1 MRTTLLLLAMGMAG
15 AAEQP
20 KLTPSTP
27 TPVAPKQA
35 PLSEVQ
41 QLTVEKIQ
49 AQLQLTKIQE
59 RDLQTSLQ
67 GVIDAKCRELGGAA
81 AQDCTVLPPSEQQP
95 RYTVMLRPKQAA
107 PVTPAAWKEESKK

>member
-1 MRTTLLLLAMGMAG
+1 MRTIALFLAMGMAG

-20 KLTPSTP
+20 KPTPAP
-27 TPVAPKQA
+27 VTPVAPKQA

-59 RDLQTSLQ
+59 RDLQNELQ
-67 GVIDAKCRELGGAA
+67 AVIDGACRDLGGAN
-81 AQDCTVLPPSEQQP
+81 AQACTVLPPGEHQP
-95 RYTVMLRPKQAA
+95 RYTVMLRPPAPPPAA
-107 PVTPAAWKEESKK
+107 PKEAKE